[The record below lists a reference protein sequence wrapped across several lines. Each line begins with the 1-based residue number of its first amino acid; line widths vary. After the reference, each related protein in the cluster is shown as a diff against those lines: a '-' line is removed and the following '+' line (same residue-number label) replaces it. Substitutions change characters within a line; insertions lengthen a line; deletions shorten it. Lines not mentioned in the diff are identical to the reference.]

1 MSFLR
6 RSSKADDYDIQTRTL
21 AKYLMEITLLDQSFL
36 KVPAS
41 AIAASGH
48 YLARHML
55 KRGPWNKNLAYYSGY
70 TEEEL
75 EDPVT
80 LMLEFL
86 KKLVKYE
93 AIYKKYSQRKF
104 MKGAVFVKDWVESHL
119 QCLHPLKDHPMNSV
133 KDLCEGAVLLSRDSE
148 SEEEESEEEEETE

>member
-55 KRGPWNKNLAYYSGY
+55 KRGPWNKNLTYYSGY

-75 EDPVT
+75 EEPVT

-86 KKLVKYE
+86 KRPVKYE
-93 AIYKKYSQRKF
+93 AIFKKYSQRKF
-104 MKGAVFVKDWVESHL
+104 MKGAVFVKDWVENHL
-119 QCLHPLKDHPMNSV
+119 QSLHPLKTHQMNSV
-133 KDLCEGAVLLSRDSE
+133 KEICEDAVFLSKDSE
-148 SEEEESEEEEETE
+148 SEDQEQSEEESED